1 MAGPSPGQIN
11 VSVAI
16 KFQAEMKNFGA
27 RNNQYSV
34 NLRTGIAPYGYSRKK
49 ILVRDQRRRDA
60 QTPPTGNAAPSVELF
75 CASAIL

>member
-16 KFQAEMKNFGA
+16 KFQVEMKTFGA
-27 RNNQYSV
+27 RNNQHSV
-34 NLRTGIAPYGYSRKK
+34 NLRTGIASYGYSRKK

-60 QTPPTGNAAPSVELF
+60 QRHPPLGMQL
-75 CASAIL
+75 LQ